1 MNESVKTDLISAAKN
16 AIEILKRKEYF
27 ELKELSNHTIHNASI
42 FQDEYSVSNAVIM
55 YSLSKVLERGQ
66 LDGSRYIKLFEQGI
80 GFLQKNDI
88 SSYKAISKKML
99 ELISKSDIKLKMYI
113 EEVIRQAEIKKGTK
127 LYDHGISLGQA
138 ANVLGISQWELM
150 NYVGKTQISDHGQ
163 STNIV
168 KKIKF
173 TRGLFE

>member
-1 MNESVKTDLISAAKN
+1 
-16 AIEILKRKEYF
+16 
-27 ELKELSNHTIHNASI
+27 
-42 FQDEYSVSNAVIM
+42 
-55 YSLSKVLERGQ
+55 
-66 LDGSRYIKLFEQGI
+66 
-80 GFLQKNDI
+80 
-88 SSYKAISKKML
+88 ML